1 MMHGIISGFLYKCF
15 AISMGFHLES
25 VKDVTLGGSLGCQ
38 CHNAARDWIGKS
50 LELRVT

>member
-1 MMHGIISGFLYKCF
+1 MMHGIISGCLYKCF

-25 VKDVTLGGSLGCQ
+25 VKDVTLGGNLGCQ

>member
-1 MMHGIISGFLYKCF
+1 MMHGMISEFLYTF

-25 VKDVTLGGSLGCQ
+25 VKDVSLGGNLGCQ
-38 CHNAARDWIGKS
+38 CHNAARDWIGES